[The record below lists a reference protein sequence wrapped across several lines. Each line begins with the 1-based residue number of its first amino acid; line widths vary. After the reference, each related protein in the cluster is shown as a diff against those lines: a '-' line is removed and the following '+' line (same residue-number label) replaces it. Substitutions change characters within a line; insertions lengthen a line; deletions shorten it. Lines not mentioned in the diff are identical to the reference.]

1 MSTEILG
8 SAVISSG
15 IEISFDARLIML
27 PLNFSWDTI
36 LEAVL
41 NFLPRLGAAALIL
54 LATHL
59 LSRWLT
65 RLLRNSLE
73 RGQRDP
79 ELIVLLEMLARLGIL
94 AVGIILALEQI
105 APGRFTS
112 LVAGLGIGGIAIGF
126 GLQDIINNFISGILI
141 LLQQPFEIGDRIEVS
156 DFGGTVLNISVR
168 ATELKTWDGRIVI
181 IPNGDVYSSSVVN
194 YSKSV
199 HRRVSL
205 TVGVGNDSDLDKV
218 ARITHQVI
226 TGLPGVL
233 KDPPPAVTFRNFGE
247 SSIDFTLLFWT
258 DTIEVGINDAQDAAI
273 KALKEVFD
281 REGIDLPY
289 PTLSIISTT
298 G

>member
-8 SAVISSG
+8 SAVISSDV
-15 IEISFDARLIML
+15 EISFDARLIML
-27 PLNFSWDTI
+27 LPNFSWDTI
-36 LEAVL
+36 LESVL

-54 LATHL
+54 LAAHL
-59 LSRWLT
+59 LSKWLT
-65 RLLRNSLE
+65 KLLRNSME

-79 ELIVLLEMLARLGIL
+79 ELIVLLEMLTRLGIL
-94 AVGIILALEQI
+94 TVGIIIALEQI
-105 APGRFTS
+105 APGRFNS
-112 LVAGLGIGGIAIGF
+112 LIAGLGIGGIAIGF

-141 LLQQPFEIGDRIEVS
+141 LLQQPFEIGDSIEVS
-156 DFGGTVLNISVR
+156 DFSGTVLNISVR
-168 ATELKTWDGRIVI
+168 ETELKTWDGRIVI
-181 IPNGDVYSSSVVN
+181 IPNGDVYKSSVVN

-205 TVGVGNDSDLDKV
+205 TVGVGYDSDLDKV
-218 ARITHQVI
+218 ARVTHQVI
-226 TGLPGVL
+226 SALPGVL
-233 KDPPPAVTFRNFGE
+233 KEPPPSVTFQNFGE
-247 SSIDFTLLFWT
+247 SSIDFALQFWI
-258 DTIEVGINDAQDAAI
+258 DTTEVGINDAQDAAI

>member
-1 MSTEILG
+1 
-8 SAVISSG
+8 
-15 IEISFDARLIML
+15 ML
-27 PLNFSWDTI
+27 PINLSWDTI
-36 LEAVL
+36 LEAVI

-65 RLLRNSLE
+65 RLLRNRME

-79 ELIVLLEMLARLGIL
+79 ELIVLLEMLTRLGIL
-94 AVGIILALEQI
+94 ALGIIIALEQI
-105 APGRFTS
+105 APGRFNS
-112 LVAGLGIGGIAIGF
+112 LIAGLGVGGIAIGF
-126 GLQDIINNFISGILI
+126 GLQDIVKNFISGILI
-141 LLQQPFEIGDRIEVS
+141 LLQQPFEIGDSIEVS
-156 DFGGTVLNISVR
+156 GFGGTVLNISVR
-168 ATELKTWDGRIVI
+168 STELKTWDGRIVV
-181 IPNGDVYSSSVVN
+181 IPNGDVYASSVVN

-205 TVGVGNDSDLDKV
+205 TIGVGCDSDLDKV

-226 TGLPGVL
+226 TGLQSVL
-233 KDPPPAVTFRNFGE
+233 KDPPPSVTFRNFGE

-258 DTIEVGINDAQDAAI
+258 DTMEVGINDAQDAAI
-273 KALKEVFD
+273 KALKEAFD

>member
-1 MSTEILG
+1 
-8 SAVISSG
+8 
-15 IEISFDARLIML
+15 ML
-27 PLNFSWDTI
+27 PPNFSWDTI
-36 LEAVL
+36 LETGT

-54 LATHL
+54 LATYL

-65 RLLRNSLE
+65 RLLRNSME

-79 ELIVLLEMLARLGIL
+79 ELIVLLEMLTRLGIL
-94 AVGIILALEQI
+94 AVGIIIALEQI
-105 APGRFTS
+105 APGRFNT
-112 LVAGLGIGGIAIGF
+112 LIAGLGIGGIAIGF
-126 GLQDIINNFISGILI
+126 GLQDIVKNFISGILI
-141 LLQQPFEIGDRIEVS
+141 LLQQPFEIGDSIEVS

-168 ATELKTWDGRIVI
+168 STELKTWDGRIVI

-199 HRRVSL
+199 HRRVSV

-226 TGLPGVL
+226 AGLQGVL
-233 KDPPPAVTFRNFGE
+233 VDPPPSVTFRNFGE

-258 DTIEVGINDAQDAAI
+258 DTMQVGINDAQDAVI
-273 KALKEVFD
+273 KALKETFD

-289 PTLSIISTT
+289 PTLSIISTA

>member
-1 MSTEILG
+1 
-8 SAVISSG
+8 
-15 IEISFDARLIML
+15 ML
-27 PLNFSWDTI
+27 PPNFSWDTI
-36 LEAVL
+36 LETGT

-54 LATHL
+54 LATYL

-79 ELIVLLEMLARLGIL
+79 ELIVLLEMLTRLGIL
-94 AVGIILALEQI
+94 AVGIIIALEQI
-105 APGRFTS
+105 APGRFNT
-112 LVAGLGIGGIAIGF
+112 LIAGLGIGGIAIGF
-126 GLQDIINNFISGILI
+126 GLQDIVKNFISGILI
-141 LLQQPFEIGDRIEVS
+141 LLQQPFEIGDSIEVS

-168 ATELKTWDGRIVI
+168 STELKTWDGRIVI

-199 HRRVSL
+199 HRRVSV

-226 TGLPGVL
+226 AGLPGVL
-233 KDPPPAVTFRNFGE
+233 VDPPPSVTFRNFGE

-258 DTIEVGINDAQDAAI
+258 DTMQVGINDAQDAVI
-273 KALKEVFD
+273 KALKETFD

-289 PTLSIISTT
+289 PTLSIISTA

>member
-1 MSTEILG
+1 
-8 SAVISSG
+8 
-15 IEISFDARLIML
+15 ML
-27 PLNFSWDTI
+27 PPNFSWDTI
-36 LEAVL
+36 LETGT

-54 LATHL
+54 LATYL

-65 RLLRNSLE
+65 RLLRNSME

-79 ELIVLLEMLARLGIL
+79 ELIVLLEMLTRLGIL
-94 AVGIILALEQI
+94 AVGIIIALEQI
-105 APGRFTS
+105 APGRFNT
-112 LVAGLGIGGIAIGF
+112 LIAGLGIGGIAIGF
-126 GLQDIINNFISGILI
+126 GLQDIVKNFISGILI
-141 LLQQPFEIGDRIEVS
+141 LLQQPFEIGDSIEVS

-168 ATELKTWDGRIVI
+168 STELKTWDGRIVI

-226 TGLPGVL
+226 AGLPGVL
-233 KDPPPAVTFRNFGE
+233 VDPPPSVTFRNFGE

-258 DTIEVGINDAQDAAI
+258 DTMQVGINDAQDAVI
-273 KALKEVFD
+273 KALKETFD

-289 PTLSIISTT
+289 PTRTVIAAERS

>member
-1 MSTEILG
+1 
-8 SAVISSG
+8 
-15 IEISFDARLIML
+15 ML
-27 PLNFSWDTI
+27 PPNFSWDTI
-36 LEAVL
+36 LETGT

-54 LATHL
+54 LATYL

-65 RLLRNSLE
+65 RLLRNSME

-79 ELIVLLEMLARLGIL
+79 ELIVLLEMLTRLGIL
-94 AVGIILALEQI
+94 AVGIIIALEQI
-105 APGRFTS
+105 APGRFNT
-112 LVAGLGIGGIAIGF
+112 LIAGLGIGGIAIGF
-126 GLQDIINNFISGILI
+126 GLQDIVKNFISGILI
-141 LLQQPFEIGDRIEVS
+141 LLQQPFEIGDSIEVS

-168 ATELKTWDGRIVI
+168 STELKTWDGRIVI

-199 HRRVSL
+199 HRRVSV

-226 TGLPGVL
+226 AGLPGVL
-233 KDPPPAVTFRNFGE
+233 VDPPPSVTFRNFGE

-258 DTIEVGINDAQDAAI
+258 DTMQVGINDAQDAVI
-273 KALKEVFD
+273 KALKETFD

-289 PTLSIISTT
+289 PTLSIISTA

>member
-1 MSTEILG
+1 
-8 SAVISSG
+8 
-15 IEISFDARLIML
+15 ML
-27 PLNFSWDTI
+27 PPNFSWDTI
-36 LEAVL
+36 LEAII
-41 NFLPRLGAAALIL
+41 NFLPRLGAAALTL

-65 RLLRNSLE
+65 RLLRNRME

-79 ELIVLLEMLARLGIL
+79 ELIVLLEMITRMGIL
-94 AVGIILALEQI
+94 ALGIALALEQI

-112 LVAGLGIGGIAIGF
+112 LIAGLGVGGIAIGF
-126 GLQDIINNFISGILI
+126 GLQDIIKNFISGILI
-141 LLQQPFEIGDRIEVS
+141 LLQQPFEIGDSIEVS
-156 DFGGTVLNISVR
+156 GFGGTVLNISVR
-168 ATELKTWDGRIVI
+168 STELKTYDGRIVI

-205 TVGVGNDSDLDKV
+205 TVGVGFDSDLDKI

-226 TGLPGVL
+226 TALPGVL
-233 KDPPPAVTFRNFGE
+233 KESLPSVTFQNFGE

-258 DTIEVGINDAQDAAI
+258 DTREVSIIDAQDAAI
-273 KALKEVFD
+273 KALKVAFN
-281 REGIDLPY
+281 REGVDLPY

>member
-1 MSTEILG
+1 
-8 SAVISSG
+8 
-15 IEISFDARLIML
+15 ML
-27 PLNFSWDTI
+27 PPNFSWDTI
-36 LEAVL
+36 LETGT

-54 LATHL
+54 LATYL

-65 RLLRNSLE
+65 RLLRNSME

-79 ELIVLLEMLARLGIL
+79 ELIVLLEMLTRLGIL
-94 AVGIILALEQI
+94 AVGIIIALEQI
-105 APGRFTS
+105 APGRFNT
-112 LVAGLGIGGIAIGF
+112 LIAGLGIGGIAIGF
-126 GLQDIINNFISGILI
+126 GLQDIVKNFISGILI
-141 LLQQPFEIGDRIEVS
+141 LLQQPFEIGDSIEVS

-168 ATELKTWDGRIVI
+168 STELKTWDGRIVI

-199 HRRVSL
+199 HRRVSV

-226 TGLPGVL
+226 AGLPGVL
-233 KDPPPAVTFRNFGE
+233 VDPPPSVTFRNFGE

-258 DTIEVGINDAQDAAI
+258 DTMQVGINDAQDAAI
-273 KALKEVFD
+273 KALKETFD

-289 PTLSIISTT
+289 PTLSIISTA

>member
-1 MSTEILG
+1 
-8 SAVISSG
+8 
-15 IEISFDARLIML
+15 ML

-54 LATHL
+54 LATFL

-65 RLLRNSLE
+65 KLLRNS
-73 RGQRDP
+73 
-79 ELIVLLEMLARLGIL
+79 
-94 AVGIILALEQI
+94 IILALEQI

-112 LVAGLGIGGIAIGF
+112 LIAGLGIGGIAIGF

-141 LLQQPFEIGDRIEVS
+141 LLQQPF
-156 DFGGTVLNISVR
+156 
-168 ATELKTWDGRIVI
+168 RIVI
-181 IPNGDVYSSSVVN
+181 IPNGDVYTSSVVN
-194 YSKSV
+194 FSKSV

-226 TGLPGVL
+226 AGLPGVL
-233 KDPPPAVTFRNFGE
+233 KDPQPSVTFRNFGE

-258 DTIEVGINDAQDAAI
+258 DTMEVGINDAQDAAI

>member
-1 MSTEILG
+1 
-8 SAVISSG
+8 
-15 IEISFDARLIML
+15 ML
-27 PLNFSWDTI
+27 PTNFSLDTI
-36 LEAVL
+36 LEAVI

-59 LSRWLT
+59 LSRWIT
-65 RLLRNSLE
+65 RLLRNRME
-73 RGQRDP
+73 HGQRDP
-79 ELIVLLEMLARLGIL
+79 ELIVLLEMLTRLGIL
-94 AVGIILALEQI
+94 ALGIIIALEQI

-112 LVAGLGIGGIAIGF
+112 LIAGLGIGGIAIGF
-126 GLQDIINNFISGILI
+126 GLQDIIKNFISGILI
-141 LLQQPFEIGDRIEVS
+141 LLQQPFEIGDTIEVS
-156 DFGGTVLNISVR
+156 GFGGTVLNISVR
-168 ATELKTWDGRIVI
+168 STELKTWDGRIVI

-205 TVGVGNDSDLDKV
+205 TIGVGCDSDLDKV

-226 TGLPGVL
+226 TGLQSVL
-233 KDPPPAVTFRNFGE
+233 KDPPPSVTFRNFGE

-258 DTIEVGINDAQDAAI
+258 DTTEVGINDAQDAAI
-273 KALKEVFD
+273 KGLKEAFD